1 MFVDSWISIVKLV
14 QNFRSHEAILRFPNE
29 HFYGGDLI
37 PRAPSQDI
45 NTYLGSSYLPNKK
58 FPIVFH
64 AMFGKDD
71 REASSPSFFNIDEV
85 IQVKLYVG
93 QLKEDRTFRTRLFFF
108 PISLWVEI
116 QDGSQANRILV
127 SLHLT
132 MPNVRGFVSNL
143 MLDLAKSK
151 SVLSRNSRVR

>member
-1 MFVDSWISIVKLV
+1 MKLV
-14 QNFRSHEAILRFPNE
+14 QNFRSHRTILRFPNE

-45 NTYLGSSYLPNKK
+45 NAYLGSSYLPNKK

-93 QLKEDRTFRTRLFFF
+93 KLKEDRTFRTRLFFC
-108 PISLWVEI
+108 
-116 QDGSQANRILV
+116 Q
-127 SLHLT
+127 LHYELKFKMVHRRT
-132 MPNVRGFVSNL
+132 RYRCHCTLPCPMSEDPS
-143 MLDLAKSK
+143 ATWCWI
-151 SVLSRNSRVR
+151 